1 MIEKSEG
8 AIIFR
13 QENNSVK
20 YLLLLYKEG
29 HWDFVKGHVEKG
41 EEAIE
46 TITRETEEETGI
58 IDLKFVPGFNERIS
72 YSYQRGNREIKKE
85 VGFIIAETKTED
97 VKISYEH
104 QDYQWLSLNKAL
116 EQATFETSKQ
126 LLKKADKVIRSYA
139 QRTDDN

>member
-1 MIEKSEG
+1 MMERSEG
-8 AIIFR
+8 AVIFR

-41 EEAIE
+41 EDRLE

-58 IDLKFVPGFNERIS
+58 IDLKFIPGFNEWIS
-72 YSYQRGNREIKKE
+72 YSYQRGDKEIKKE
-85 VGFIIAETKTED
+85 VGFIIAETQTEE

-104 QDYQWLSLNKAL
+104 KGYEWLTLNKAL
-116 EQATFETSKQ
+116 EKTSFENSKQ
-126 LLKKADKVIRSYA
+126 LLRKADKVVRAYVKN
-139 QRTDDN
+139 QG

>member
-8 AIIFR
+8 AIIFM

-29 HWDFVKGHVEKG
+29 HWDFVKGQIEKG
-41 EEAIE
+41 EDAIE

-58 IDLKFVPGFNERIS
+58 IDLKFVSGFNERVS
-72 YSYQRGNREIKKE
+72 YSYQRGSRKIKKE
-85 VGFIIAETKTED
+85 VGFIIAETETKD
-97 VKISYEH
+97 VNISYEH
-104 QDYQWLSLNKAL
+104 QDYKWLSLNKAL

-126 LLKKADKVIRSYA
+126 LLRKAGKVIRAYIKK
-139 QRTDDN
+139 